1 MATTEIVTPTQG
13 TVGWLHEVECAA
25 NDSILIFQLPRHT
38 QHLSSTYLEMAK
50 DSIISMLPPGRSAI
64 IMGCDI
70 NVYELCGADAV
81 ILKLKG
87 LI

>member
-1 MATTEIVTPTQG
+1 M
-13 TVGWLHEVECAA
+13 VGWLHEVECAT

-38 QHLSSTYLEMAK
+38 QQLSEVYVQNARESLIK
-50 DSIISMLPPGRSAI
+50 MLPPGRSAI

-81 ILKLKG
+81 IMKLKG